1 MEKKWGQWSRVCCIY
16 LNSSQIKRKKMIAFL
31 TANKNHT
38 CQNRHPT
45 NSEKFVML
53 ALKMLGSWIHSFNT
67 FLIRKIESN
76 FRPLKYN
83 EDFVKKDL

>member
-1 MEKKWGQWSRVCCIY
+1 
-16 LNSSQIKRKKMIAFL
+16 MIAFL

-53 ALKMLGSWIHSFNT
+53 ALKMLGS
-67 FLIRKIESN
+67 
-76 FRPLKYN
+76 
-83 EDFVKKDL
+83 